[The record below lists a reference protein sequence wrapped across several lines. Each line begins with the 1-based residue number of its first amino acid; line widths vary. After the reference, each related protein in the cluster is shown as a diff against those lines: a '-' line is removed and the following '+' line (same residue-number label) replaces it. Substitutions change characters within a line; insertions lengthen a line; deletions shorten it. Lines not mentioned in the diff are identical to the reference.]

1 MFLWTFIEVNAS
13 VLNVSV
19 SLNHQR
25 QPKSATR
32 LISNNSSS
40 SGLPKLKLS
49 EMNRRGDCT
58 RRSSKHCSSHEQS
71 NTVLQVVLEPLSARF
86 WSVFCHLWNDFFFFF
101 FLPNSVLC
109 RILMFELCWS
119 RADIAMCDFP
129 AQGSSG
135 FCWALFFKT
144 SPKQVAMQSCLHNA
158 PRSTKSVYGK
168 LYGEASRGICELSHL
183 ETN

>member
-1 MFLWTFIEVNAS
+1 MFLWTFIKVYAS

-40 SGLPKLKLS
+40 SGLAKLKWS

-58 RRSSKHCSSHEQS
+58 RRSSRRCSSREQS
-71 NTVLQVVLEPLSARF
+71 STVLQVVLEPLSALF
-86 WSVFCHLWNDFFFFF
+86 WSVFCHLWNDFFFSSQILFF
-101 FLPNSVLC
+101 AGFWCLNFAGPEQTLQRVTSLHK
-109 RILMFELCWS
+109 
-119 RADIAMCDFP
+119 
-129 AQGSSG
+129 GSSG
-135 FCWALFFKT
+135 FCWAPFFKT
-144 SPKQVAMQSCLHNA
+144 SPEQVVMQARLHSA
-158 PRSTKSVYGK
+158 PRSTKSAYGK